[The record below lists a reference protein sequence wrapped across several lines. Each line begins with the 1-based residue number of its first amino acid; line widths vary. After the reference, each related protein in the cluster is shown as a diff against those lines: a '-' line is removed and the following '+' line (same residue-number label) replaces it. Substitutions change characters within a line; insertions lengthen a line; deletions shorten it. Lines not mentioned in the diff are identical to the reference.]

1 VEGLPFAACSRSA
14 SSKTRKGQS
23 PPSSS
28 VNFFS
33 PSEQILATSLP
44 IRVLPVKVTF
54 LTSSCRHKASDNEG
68 VFSRLVVKTLKTPGG
83 KPACR
88 AKYPSVKTERG
99 VSGDGLTIMVQPAA
113 SAAPALRR
121 IIALKIQLAELCRRT
136 GGVKNNWKIPGTK
149 CYGDTNGLF
158 DGKDTASRCCGCRD
172 SALDSLGFSCE
183 PPG

>member
-1 VEGLPFAACSRSA
+1 M
-14 SSKTRKGQS
+14 
-23 PPSSS
+23 
-28 VNFFS
+28 
-33 PSEQILATSLP
+33 
-44 IRVLPVKVTF
+44 RVLPVKVTF

-121 IIALKIQLAELCRRT
+121 IIALKYSQLSSVREQIDFADDWE
-136 GGVKNNWKIPGTK
+136 VPGDQ
-149 CYGDTNGLF
+149 CYGNTNGLF
-158 DGKDTASRCCGCRD
+158 DGEDTATRCCRCRD